1 MLLRQVQARPL
12 QGHRLR
18 ALRRRGDA
26 LEGAPRAHGPHRPR
40 RAGLAHLV
48 LQGRAEPDRLPA
60 RHRSQGAREG
70 PLLRRL
76 DRLLRSTRRRARR
89 TSTKLEKEVNKVLDA
104 YEAEKRGAPAGAA
117 RVARAAPR
125 VPQDR
130 QADRLQRRGP
140 PVGRRARDQRQEALR
155 RRPRE
160 AREGRAQGVRPG
172 HRRHRGL
179 HRRRRRAHAR
189 RPGRSSRR

>member
-26 LEGAPRAHGPHRPR
+26 VQGAPRAHGPHRPR
-40 RAGLAHLV
+40 RSGLAHLV
-48 LQGRAEPDRLPA
+48 LQGRAEPHRLPA

-70 PLLRRL
+70 SLLRGL
-76 DRLLRSTRRRARR
+76 DRVLRGRRGAREGPREAREGGQEGRRR
-89 TSTKLEKEVNKVLDA
+89 L
-104 YEAEKRGAPAGAA
+104 RGRERAAPARIA
-117 RVARAAPR
+117 RVARPPAR
-125 VPQDR
+125 VPQER
-130 QADRLQRRGP
+130 QADGLQRRGP
-140 PVGRRARDQRQEALR
+140 PVGRLARDQHQEALR
-155 RRPRE
+155 RRPGE
-160 AREGRAQGVRPG
+160 AREGPAQGVRPG

-179 HRRRRRAHAR
+179 HRRRQGADAS